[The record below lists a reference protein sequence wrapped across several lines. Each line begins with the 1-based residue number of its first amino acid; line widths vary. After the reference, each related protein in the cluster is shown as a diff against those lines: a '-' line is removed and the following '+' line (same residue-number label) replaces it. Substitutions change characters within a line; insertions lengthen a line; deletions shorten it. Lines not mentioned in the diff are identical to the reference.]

1 MLQDFFGTSF
11 YTNNILSIATI
22 IFLLSETFFVFGN
35 SIKWVGFIGNVVAVV
50 AAESNKSD
58 TRQSGL
64 ALRIG
69 LM

>member
-1 MLQDFFGTSF
+1 MLQDFVGTSF

-35 SIKWVGFIGNVVAVV
+35 SIKWAGFIGNIVAVV
-50 AAESNKSD
+50 AAASNKSA
-58 TRQSGL
+58 TRQSGFGL
-64 ALRIG
+64 QIG